1 MQIDHYK
8 LQIKGARPPICN
20 LHFAICNLQFRRSLI
35 SLVIG
40 TLWFASSAL
49 PADRPNILFIMSDD
63 HAYQAVSAYGG
74 NLNRTTSIDRIASE
88 GMRFDR
94 CYVTNSLCG
103 PSRACILTG
112 KYSHKNGFFDNTS
125 GKFDGSQTT
134 FPKLL
139 QKAGYQTAVVGKW
152 HLVSDPTGF
161 DHWDILPGQG
171 QYYRPD
177 FISAAGRRD
186 VSGYVTDVTTDLAL
200 DWLKNDRD
208 TEKPFLLMV
217 HYKAPH
223 RPWHPAREKLA
234 HREQE
239 KIPEPATLF
248 DDYATRG
255 RAAHEA
261 HMRINQMRPESDVKL
276 WETNSPERK
285 FLFNR
290 MSSADRAAWEKHV
303 DPRLDQFQAANP
315 EGDERTRWFY
325 QLYLKDYLR
334 CVESVDE
341 SVGKLLDH
349 LDASGL
355 ADNTIVVYT
364 SDQGF
369 YLGEHGWFDKRF
381 MYEQSLRTPL
391 VIRWPSVVKP
401 SSVQDRIASNVD
413 FAETFLEAAGAP
425 IPGDMQGRSLVP
437 LLRGE
442 KPDNWR
448 RAFYYHFYED
458 KDADHRVAKHEGVTN
473 GRAKL
478 IHFYTLGEW
487 EMYDLE
493 SDPHELINIYGKP
506 DYAELQQSLHTELE
520 RLRRELEVPP
530 NEKVD
535 SRKGVKA
542 QRNQELP
549 QRTRR
554 AQRQT

>member
-1 MQIDHYK
+1 
-8 LQIKGARPPICN
+8 
-20 LHFAICNLQFRRSLI
+20 
-35 SLVIG
+35 VIG
-40 TLWFASSAL
+40 TLGFASTAL
-49 PADRPNILFIMSDD
+49 AAGRPNILFVMSDD

-74 NLNRTTSIDRIASE
+74 KLNRTPNIDRIAAE

-125 GKFDGSQTT
+125 GKFDGNQTT

-139 QKAGYQTAVVGKW
+139 QAAGYQTAVIGKW

-186 VSGYVTDVTTDLAL
+186 VPGYVTHITTDLAL
-200 DWLKNDRD
+200 KWLRSGRD
-208 TEKPFLLMV
+208 AKKPFMLMV

-223 RPWHPAREKLA
+223 RPWDPAHGKLA
-234 HREQE
+234 DREQE

-255 RAAHEA
+255 RAARDA
-261 HMRINQMRPESDVKL
+261 HMRLGQMKPESDVKL
-276 WETNSPERK
+276 WDKDSRERK

-290 MSSADRAAWEKHV
+290 MSDAERTAWATNV
-303 DPRLDQFQAANP
+303 DPRLDRFLAANP
-315 EGDERTRWFY
+315 QGDERTRWFY
-325 QLYLKDYLR
+325 QLYIKDYLR
-334 CVESVDE
+334 CVDSVDE

-369 YLGEHGWFDKRF
+369 FLGEHGWFDKRF
-381 MYEQSLRTPL
+381 MYEESLRTPL
-391 VIRWPSVVKP
+391 VIRWPGVVQP
-401 SSVQDRIASNVD
+401 GSVQDRIASNVD
-413 FAETFLEAAGAP
+413 FAETFLQAAGVP
-425 IPGDMQGRSLVP
+425 IPGDMQGQSLVP

-442 KPDNWR
+442 KPADWR
-448 RAFYYHFYED
+448 RAFYYRFYED

-493 SDPHELINIYGKP
+493 KDPQELKNVYGKP
-506 DYAELQQSLHTELE
+506 EYAELEKHLQAELD
-520 RLRRELEVPP
+520 RLRHDLEVPLT
-530 NEKVD
+530 
-535 SRKGVKA
+535 GG
-542 QRNQELP
+542 
-549 QRTRR
+549 
-554 AQRQT
+554 